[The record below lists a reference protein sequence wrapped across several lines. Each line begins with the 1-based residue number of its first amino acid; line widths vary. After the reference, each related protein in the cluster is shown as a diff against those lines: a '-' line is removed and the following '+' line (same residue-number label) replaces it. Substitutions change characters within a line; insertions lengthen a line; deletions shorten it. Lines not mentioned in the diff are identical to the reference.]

1 MTKNLVIYEKTL
13 SMIEYGTI
21 ALQQFPKHEKFVL
34 AAMVRKQMY
43 QVLKL
48 IVETNKRTYRKTALT
63 ELDIAHETLR
73 HLVDLSYRRLKYINH
88 KKYQIWMEKINEVG
102 KLLGG
107 WIRSQRD
114 GVQPA
119 NNV

>member
-43 QVLKL
+43 QVL
-48 IVETNKRTYRKTALT
+48 RTHAK
-63 ELDIAHETLR
+63 
-73 HLVDLSYRRLKYINH
+73 
-88 KKYQIWMEKINEVG
+88 EVASEV
-102 KLLGG
+102 L
-107 WIRSQRD
+107 
-114 GVQPA
+114 P
-119 NNV
+119 

>member
-34 AAMVRKQMY
+34 AAMVRNQMY

-48 IVETNKRTYRKTALT
+48 IVSRPAWARGLK
-63 ELDIAHETLR
+63 
-73 HLVDLSYRRLKYINH
+73 HL
-88 KKYQIWMEKINEVG
+88 
-102 KLLGG
+102 
-107 WIRSQRD
+107 
-114 GVQPA
+114 
-119 NNV
+119 

>member
-43 QVLKL
+43 QVL
-48 IVETNKRTYRKTALT
+48 R
-63 ELDIAHETLR
+63 
-73 HLVDLSYRRLKYINH
+73 NH
-88 KKYQIWMEKINEVG
+88 AKAVAREV
-102 KLLGG
+102 L
-107 WIRSQRD
+107 
-114 GVQPA
+114 P
-119 NNV
+119 